1 MEETITIH
9 KSALEK
15 LIAEEVAKIIGEP
28 KKVFTPQTLFSE
40 VKFSNADVVSINKK
54 FDFVSELYSNN
65 FGYKTGRNSA
75 PDVLVREDGYTPTA
89 NCWKVHDEIR
99 KLTLSLFGKSMNSQ
113 LDVEE
118 YEYAQQVYYE
128 FKQLF
133 LNLYETRLN
142 VLKKATGKSVTK
154 KK

>member
-1 MEETITIH
+1 MEETITIR
-9 KSALEK
+9 KSVLEK
-15 LIAEEVAKIIGEP
+15 LIAEEVAKVIGEP
-28 KKVFTPQTLFSE
+28 KKVFSPQTLFSE
-40 VKFSNADVVSINKK
+40 IKFSNADVVSVNRK
-54 FDFVSELYSNN
+54 FDFVKEFYSDNW
-65 FGYKTGRNSA
+65 GYKTKRSSA
-75 PDVLVREDGYTPTA
+75 PDVLVREDGCTPTA
-89 NCWKVHDEIR
+89 NAYKVHDEIR

-142 VLKKATGKSVTK
+142 VLKKATEKSVTNK
-154 KK
+154 K

>member
-15 LIAEEVAKIIGEP
+15 LIAEEVAKIIGEH

-40 VKFSNADVVSINKK
+40 VKFSKADIVGINKK
-54 FDFVSELYSNN
+54 FDFVGELYSNN
-65 FGYKTGRNSA
+65 FGYKTGLISA
-75 PDVLVREDGYTPTA
+75 PDVLVREDGSTPTA
-89 NCWKVHDEIR
+89 NYWKVHDEIR

-142 VLKKATGKSVTK
+142 VLKKATEKSVTNK
-154 KK
+154 K